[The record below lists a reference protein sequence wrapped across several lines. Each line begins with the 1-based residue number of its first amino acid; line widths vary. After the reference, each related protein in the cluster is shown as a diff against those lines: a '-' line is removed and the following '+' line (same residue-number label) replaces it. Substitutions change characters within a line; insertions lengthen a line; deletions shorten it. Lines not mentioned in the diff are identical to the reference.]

1 MQAMIYGQKRSS
13 ALLCVVLG
21 AWVGTAAA
29 VSPADYAVRVSAVA
43 QANPPQLTLSW
54 PADPTASSCTLYR
67 KLRDDD
73 SWGAAISLPA
83 NATNYVDANVVAG
96 GAYEYQIYRVA
107 PQYSSYGYIYTGGVI
122 TLVESRGRVVLIVDS
137 THTAALSHEL
147 ARLEQDLAG
156 DGWTVVRHDVSRT
169 DSVAAVKGL
178 IQADY
183 NADTNSLR
191 AVFLFGHVP
200 VPYSGDMYPDGHG
213 GLDGFPNHRGAWPA
227 DAYYG
232 DMDGTWTDSSVNNS
246 GAADP
251 RNRNIPGDGKF
262 DHTRLPSLV
271 ELQVGR
277 VDLAD
282 LPAFNLSE
290 TELLR
295 RYLNK
300 DHAFRHKL
308 FNADRRALIDDKLG
322 LATGEP
328 FGASGWRNF
337 SVFFGASNTFTGNW
351 LNTLNSQSYLWGQAV
366 SYGDYT
372 WCLNITTT
380 SQLAVSDPRVVFT
393 MFYGSYFG
401 DWDSQNNVM
410 RAVLATPTYTLT
422 SAWVGRPAWQ
432 FHHMALGE
440 TIGFSTRVNQNNFL
454 YPQGYARFAHV
465 SLLGDPTLRM
475 HVVAPPA
482 ALTVATNGVGGVD
495 LSWSAAPDAV
505 LGYHVYRATTAAGPF
520 TRLNPD
526 LIVGTAF
533 TDPEIT
539 TNVYMVRA
547 VKLEVSASGS
557 YYNAS
562 QGIFQS
568 LDGTTGAPRIALLQ
582 PTNGTVF
589 LAPTNLT
596 LAATTFDPANC
607 ITNVAF
613 YANGLLVGQAAG
625 SAQTAVWTNA
635 PAGTYSVVA
644 QAKCQHGQVTNSSPA
659 QIMLVGNSPT
669 LTISAIGSGVQG
681 LGDGVPGRVYRIQY
695 LHTLAATNW
704 QTLLTTTSTLAG
716 IFQFTDTG
724 SSTQKFYRAV
734 FP

>member
-1 MQAMIYGQKRSS
+1 MSVRIHRRKPDLALIY
-13 ALLCVVLG
+13 ALLG
-21 AWVGTAAA
+21 GWVFSAGA
-29 VSPADYAVRVSAVA
+29 VSPADYSVRVSATA
-43 QANPPQLTLSW
+43 QTNPAVITLFW
-54 PADPTASSCTLYR
+54 PAEPTASSCTLYR
-67 KLRDDD
+67 KLRDDV
-73 SWGAAISLPA
+73 SWGGPISLLA
-83 NATNYVDANVVAG
+83 SATNYIDADVVTG
-96 GAYEYQIYRVA
+96 SAYEYQIYRIA
-107 PQYSSYGYIYTGGVI
+107 PQFSSYGYIYAGGVLP
-122 TLVESRGRVVLIVDS
+122 LVESRGTVVLVVDNA
-137 THTAALSHEL
+137 HTAALVFEL

-156 DGWTVVRHDVSRT
+156 DGWTVVRHDVFRT
-169 DSVAAVKGL
+169 DSVSAIKGL

-183 NADTNSLR
+183 NADTNSVR
-191 AVFLFGHVP
+191 AVFLLGHVP

-232 DMDGTWTDSSVNNS
+232 DMDGAWTDSTVNVS

-251 RNRNIPGDGKF
+251 RNRNVPGDGKY

-337 SVFFGASNTFTGNW
+337 SVFFGASNTFMGNW

-372 WCLNITTT
+372 WCLNIATT

-410 RAVLATPTYTLT
+410 RAVLATPNYTLT

-440 TIGFSTRVNQNNFL
+440 TIGFSARVNQNNFL

-482 ALTVATNGVGGVD
+482 ALTVASNGTGGVMI
-495 LSWSAAPDAV
+495 SWSAAPDTV

-520 TRLNPD
+520 TRINPD

-533 TDPEIT
+533 TDPEST

-568 LDGTTGAPRIALLQ
+568 LDGTAGTPRIALLQ
-582 PTNGTVF
+582 PTNGAVF

-596 LAATTFDPANC
+596 LVATTFDPANC

-625 SAQTAVWTNA
+625 IAQTAVWTNA
-635 PAGTYSVVA
+635 PTGSYSVVA
-644 QAKCQHGQVTNSSPA
+644 RAKCQHGQVTNSSPG
-659 QIMLVGNSPT
+659 QIMIVGNSPT
-669 LTISAIGSGVQG
+669 LTISAIGNGVQG
-681 LGDGVPGRVYRIQY
+681 QGDGVPGRAYRIQY

-704 QTLLTTTSTLAG
+704 QTLLTATSSLAG